1 MKIQLLVSTGI
12 LLVALQPCHECR
24 TLSKGAPAAP
34 AASSAL
40 QQLDFQEQPQS
51 LPILLR
57 MGEEYFLRLGSLRK
71 NPAAPAAAAAAGSF
85 SSTTSTSTTS
95 SHLATSASAGNF
107 FRAVVQQLQQLQ
119 HFQERSL
126 EGAPDSW
133 DGEDDGAHLQATEKE
148 KRSEEPPISLDLT
161 FHLLREVLEMAR
173 AEQLAQQAHSNRKL
187 MEIIG
192 K

>member
-24 TLSKGAPAAP
+24 TLSKSGPAAP

-71 NPAAPAAAAAAGSF
+71 NPAAAAAAAGGSF
-85 SSTTSTSTTS
+85 STTTSTSTSS
-95 SHLATSASAGNF
+95 SHLATSSSAGNF
-107 FRAVVQQLQQLQ
+107 FRAVVEQLQQLQ

-126 EGAPDSW
+126 EGATDSW
-133 DGEDDGAHLQATEKE
+133 GGEDDGAHLEATEKE

>member
-24 TLSKGAPAAP
+24 SLSKSAPAAP

-51 LPILLR
+51 LPVLLR

-71 NPAAPAAAAAAGSF
+71 NPAAAAAAATGSF
-85 SSTTSTSTTS
+85 SSTSSASTSS

-107 FRAVVQQLQQLQ
+107 FRAAVQQLQQLQ

-126 EGAPDSW
+126 EGAPDPW
-133 DGEDDGAHLQATEKE
+133 DGEVDGAHLQATEKE

-173 AEQLAQQAHSNRKL
+173 AEQLAQQAHNNRKL

>member
-24 TLSKGAPAAP
+24 TLSKSGPAAP

-40 QQLDFQEQPQS
+40 QQLDFQEQLQS

-71 NPAAPAAAAAAGSF
+71 NPAAAAAAAGGSF
-85 SSTTSTSTTS
+85 SSTTSTSTSS

-119 HFQERSL
+119 RFQERSL
-126 EGAPDSW
+126 EGATDSW
-133 DGEDDGAHLQATEKE
+133 DGEDDGAHLEATEKE

>member
-71 NPAAPAAAAAAGSF
+71 NPAAPAAAAAGSF
-85 SSTTSTSTTS
+85 SSTTSTSTSS

-133 DGEDDGAHLQATEKE
+133 DGEDDGTHLQATEKE

>member
-24 TLSKGAPAAP
+24 TLSKSGPAAP

-40 QQLDFQEQPQS
+40 HQLDFQEQPQS

-71 NPAAPAAAAAAGSF
+71 NPAAAAAASGGSF
-85 SSTTSTSTTS
+85 SSTTSTSTSSS

-126 EGAPDSW
+126 EGATDSW
-133 DGEDDGAHLQATEKE
+133 DGEDDGAHLEAPEKE

>member
-71 NPAAPAAAAAAGSF
+71 NPAAPAAAAAGSF